1 MISMLVATVMGANVY
16 YGRST
21 RGNAQSLLARGYVVQ
36 VELASKH
43 WNARR

>member
-16 YGRST
+16 YGRPT